1 MMQLDLPLGQPVGA
15 RADEFLVSDINAHA
29 VQHLEHWG
37 TWPVMAALLV
47 GPRKSGR
54 SLLSR
59 LFALRTGGTVID
71 DAERQSEVDIF
82 HAWNRAQAERRPLLV
97 VADAPPPAWDLRL
110 PDLRSRIGATPVLTL
125 GLPDARLVA
134 SLLDYLFE
142 RRELVAG
149 PGLIDW
155 ITRRVERSYI
165 SILGVVEA
173 LEEDAMVRQNR
184 RLSITTA
191 RPVLTNAG
199 LVPNAPPAGV
209 EQEGA

>member
-1 MMQLDLPLGQPVGA
+1 MQLDLPLGQPVGA

-29 VQHLEHWG
+29 VHHLEHWES
-37 TWPVMAALLV
+37 WPVMAALLV

-54 SLLSR
+54 SLLAR
-59 LFALRTGGTVID
+59 LFALRTGGCVVD
-71 DAERQSEVDIF
+71 DAERQSEIDIF
-82 HAWNRAQAERRPLLV
+82 HAWNRAQAERRPLLI
-97 VADAPPPAWDLRL
+97 VADAPPPDWEIRL

-142 RRELVAG
+142 RREIVAG

-184 RLSITTA
+184 RLSIATA
-191 RPVLTNAG
+191 RPVLTRAG
-199 LVPNAPPAGV
+199 LVPIGPV
-209 EQEGA
+209 TSLEHEGA

>member
-1 MMQLDLPLGQPVGA
+1 MQLDLPLGQPVGA

-29 VQHLEHWG
+29 VHHLEHWG
-37 TWPVMAALLV
+37 SWPVMAALLV

-54 SLLSR
+54 SLLAR
-59 LFALRTGGTVID
+59 LFALRTGGCVVD
-71 DAERQSEVDIF
+71 DAERQSETDIF
-82 HAWNRAQAERRPLLV
+82 HAWNRAQAERRPLLI
-97 VADAPPPAWDLRL
+97 VADAPPPNWEIRL

-125 GLPDARLVA
+125 GLPDARLIA

-142 RRELVAG
+142 RREIVAG

-184 RLSITTA
+184 RLSIATA
-191 RPVLTNAG
+191 RPVLTKAG
-199 LVPNAPPAGV
+199 LVPIGPV
-209 EQEGA
+209 TSLEHEGA

>member
-1 MMQLDLPLGQPVGA
+1 MQLDLPLGQPVGA
-15 RADEFLVSDINAHA
+15 RADEFLVSDVNARA

-37 TWPVMAALLV
+37 SWPVMAALLV

-54 SLLSR
+54 SLLAR
-59 LFALRTGGTVID
+59 LFALRTGGAVVD
-71 DAERQSEVDIF
+71 DAERQGEVDIF
-82 HAWNRAQAERRPLLV
+82 HAWNQAQAEHRPLLI
-97 VADAPPPAWDLRL
+97 VADAPPPDWEIRL

-142 RRELVAG
+142 RREIVAG

-184 RLSITTA
+184 RLSIATA
-191 RPVLTNAG
+191 RPVLTKAG
-199 LVPNAPPAGV
+199 LVPIGPAASM
-209 EQEGA
+209 EHEGA

>member
-1 MMQLDLPLGQPVGA
+1 MQLDLPLGQPVGA
-15 RADEFLVSDINAHA
+15 RADEFLVSDVNARA

-37 TWPVMAALLV
+37 SWPVMAALLV

-54 SLLSR
+54 SLLAR
-59 LFALRTGGTVID
+59 LFALRTGGLVVD
-71 DAERQSEVDIF
+71 DAERQGEVDIF
-82 HAWNRAQAERRPLLV
+82 HAWNQAQAEHRPLLI
-97 VADAPPPAWDLRL
+97 VADAPPPYWDIRL

-142 RRELVAG
+142 RREIVAG

-184 RLSITTA
+184 RLSIATA
-191 RPVLTNAG
+191 RPVLTKTG
-199 LVPNAPPAGV
+199 LVPIGPAANM
-209 EQEGA
+209 EHEGA

>member
-1 MMQLDLPLGQPVGA
+1 M
-15 RADEFLVSDINAHA
+15 
-29 VQHLEHWG
+29 
-37 TWPVMAALLV
+37 
-47 GPRKSGR
+47 
-54 SLLSR
+54 
-59 LFALRTGGTVID
+59 
-71 DAERQSEVDIF
+71 
-82 HAWNRAQAERRPLLV
+82 
-97 VADAPPPAWDLRL
+97 
-110 PDLRSRIGATPVLTL
+110 LTL
-125 GLPDARLVA
+125 RLPDARLVA

-149 PGLIDW
+149 PGLIHW

-199 LVPNAPPAGV
+199 LVPNAPLAGV